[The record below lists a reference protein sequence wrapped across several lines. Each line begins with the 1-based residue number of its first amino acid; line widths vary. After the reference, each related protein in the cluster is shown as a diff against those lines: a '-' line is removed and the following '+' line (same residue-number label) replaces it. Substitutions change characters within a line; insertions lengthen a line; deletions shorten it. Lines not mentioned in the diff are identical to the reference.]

1 MKRDIL
7 YSPRIKEIQKKRQKI
22 FLRKLLLSCI
32 GLVVLFFI
40 FTYVSGLAKL
50 NISGIEVAGNKIT
63 DTELV
68 QNAVREELAGK
79 YFWLIPKTNIFFY
92 PKNKIKAKLAENFKR
107 LDNISLS
114 MKGENV
120 LEVSTSERKAEYVW
134 CGLSA
139 QAGEA
144 VPTIESEENCY
155 FMDATGYI
163 FDTAPYFSGDVY
175 FKFYGLTHRATTEG
189 KVSENE
195 NPIGSYFGDLGFAN
209 LVTLKEML
217 ENIAVDPVALYK
229 LENGDLKIFLS
240 SKSAKPLGPEILI
253 KIDAD
258 FQKIV
263 ENLQSALTTEPL
275 LTDFK
280 KKYSSLLYLDLRF
293 GNKVYFKFK
302 P

>member
-7 YSPRIKEIQKKRQKI
+7 NSPRIKEIQKKRQKI

-40 FTYVSGLAKL
+40 FTYISGLAKL
-50 NISGIEVAGNKIT
+50 NISSIEVVGNKIT

-79 YFWLIPKTNIFFY
+79 YFWLIPKTNLFFY

-114 MKGENV
+114 MKGENI

-134 CGLSA
+134 C
-139 QAGEA
+139 GEA

-175 FKFYGLTHRATTEG
+175 FKFYG

-195 NPIGSYFGDLGFAN
+195 NPAGAYFAQADFSTMIALKDMLSDIGVS
-209 LVTLKEML
+209 
-217 ENIAVDPVALYK
+217 PVSLYK
-229 LENGDLKIFLS
+229 ASDESIKVYLD
-240 SKSAKPLGPEILI
+240 SKSSAVLGPEILI

-293 GNKVYFKFK
+293 GNKVYFKFS
-302 P
+302 PYGGSPEGRN

>member
-107 LDNISLS
+107 LDHISLS

-120 LEVSTSERKAEYVW
+120 LEVSTTERKAEYVW
-134 CGLSA
+134 CGD
-139 QAGEA
+139 A

-175 FKFYGLTHRATTEG
+175 FKFYGLIHRTTAEG
-189 KVSENE
+189 KVIENE
-195 NPIGSYFGDLGFAN
+195 NPAGAYFAQADFSRMISLKDMLSEIGLS
-209 LVTLKEML
+209 
-217 ENIAVDPVALYK
+217 PVLLYK
-229 LENGDLKIFLS
+229 APDEGIKVYLD
-240 SKSAKPLGPEILI
+240 SKSSAILGPEILI

-293 GNKVYFKFK
+293 GNKVYFKFR